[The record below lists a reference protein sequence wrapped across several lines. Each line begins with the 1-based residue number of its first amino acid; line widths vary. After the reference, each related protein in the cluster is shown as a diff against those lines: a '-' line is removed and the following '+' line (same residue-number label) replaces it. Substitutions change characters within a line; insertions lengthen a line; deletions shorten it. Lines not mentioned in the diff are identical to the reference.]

1 MARLSQDGLPTLRP
15 PRPDRPRSVEGVES
29 TPITQKD
36 IVAGLLRLTV
46 PQALEDAAGPNG
58 KAANGAAPETPKAK
72 RTLRPS
78 LGPLRIG
85 AGPGGATE
93 VRAHQWFKGFN
104 FDSLL
109 SGSMPAP
116 YIPNLRG
123 CEDDANF
130 GPIDWRGEP
139 VLTSPE
145 YDVDMW
151 EALWDEG
158 NW

>member
-1 MARLSQDGLPTLRP
+1 
-15 PRPDRPRSVEGVES
+15 
-29 TPITQKD
+29 
-36 IVAGLLRLTV
+36 
-46 PQALEDAAGPNG
+46 
-58 KAANGAAPETPKAK
+58 
-72 RTLRPS
+72 
-78 LGPLRIG
+78 
-85 AGPGGATE
+85 
-93 VRAHQWFKGFN
+93 
-104 FDSLL
+104 
-109 SGSMPAP
+109 MPAP